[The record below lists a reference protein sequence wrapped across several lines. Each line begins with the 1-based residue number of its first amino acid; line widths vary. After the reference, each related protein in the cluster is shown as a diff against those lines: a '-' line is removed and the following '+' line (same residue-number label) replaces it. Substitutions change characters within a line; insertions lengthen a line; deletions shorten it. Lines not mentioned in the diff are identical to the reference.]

1 MSQPNHASVSE
12 YPPDMRKSVASN
24 IATQRRKAGMT
35 QSDVGRILGL
45 EKETVCRIES
55 GKISVTIDRL
65 QEFSNIFQCSFH
77 DLLFDE
83 NQERHALTSVITKML
98 DDLSEEERK
107 SVLRIMTET
116 VGLFAA
122 KQGKSNARGVS
133 A

>member
-1 MSQPNHASVSE
+1 MSQPSQTPVSE
-12 YPPDMRKSVASN
+12 YPSDMRKNVASN
-24 IATQRRKAGMT
+24 IAEQRRKAGMT
-35 QSDVGRILGL
+35 QLDVGRILGL

-83 NQERHALTSVITKML
+83 NQERHALTSVITQIL
-98 DDLSEEERK
+98 NDLSEEERK

-116 VGLFAA
+116 VGLFAYRS
-122 KQGKSNARGVS
+122 SNKGL
-133 A
+133 